1 MAETVEVVIT
11 ATDRASSVLSGIG
24 SGLRSVG
31 TIALGAA
38 AAGLGAVATGIGAVA
53 VAAVQG
59 NAQFE
64 QYNTQFEVLLGSAEA
79 AQQRMAELSEFG
91 ATTPFDLPQ
100 VVEADRILQGFGL
113 HAEQTA
119 EQFGFS
125 GEQIRTI
132 AGDVASGTGV
142 SFQEM
147 ASMIGRF
154 SAGATGEAI
163 ARMQEL
169 GITNR
174 AELAAMGLEFS
185 NSGQLLSPLP
195 EAMGVVLS
203 LMEEK
208 YGGLMEAQ
216 SGTFTGMLS
225 NLSDWKDA
233 TIRRLGEP
241 IFNLVKD
248 QLSGLLTFLNSPE
261 VMAALDEFA
270 NMLAT
275 GIGEAVGLVTEVF
288 GEIQRSIEAGLT
300 PFQTLMEILDNFL
313 PQETIDMLWG
323 LYDVISGI
331 LGPIIEAATN
341 FVSWKDILGG
351 LAIAIGT
358 VVVPAIY
365 SILSALA
372 PIIAAFGAAVL
383 AIAVL
388 RNAWENDWLGIR
400 TFITDAWNNTIK
412 PALIELWNWLQ
423 VNIPLAI
430 EALKTYWE
438 TVLLPALQN
447 FWTWVQTSLIPIFV
461 EIGNWL
467 QTNIPVAIQTV
478 SDFWNTVLLP
488 ALQTAWAYINDN
500 VIPILANIAAWLQT
514 NIPVAIQTVSDFWN
528 LTLLPALQAAWAYI
542 NDNILP
548 IFSSAQTQMEGPL
561 SAAINALSL
570 LWTETLKPALE
581 AVWAFINDSVKPL
594 FEALANVAEAILG
607 AALRVL
613 KGIITDE
620 IIPAFQTFWG
630 YVNDNIVPILE
641 TAWVNATTAVKD
653 ALDALERFINDNIGP
668 TIQWLKDNIL
678 GPMTGSLDAISGAIQ
693 GVIGWLED
701 LAAKIAEIDWGL
713 LQPGSPTPLEIGLWG
728 IHTAMGEVSKQM
740 GDLAGQVTR
749 MPPLSPQMGADDT
762 GRGGG
767 IVRQGPLNQMTM
779 NVYTSATTATVA
791 ADFNL
796 MESLAMSGA

>member
-1 MAETVEVVIT
+1 MADTVEVVIT
-11 ATDRASSVLSGIG
+11 ATDRASSVISGIG

-53 VAAVQG
+53 VAAIQG

-64 QYNTQFEVLLGSAEA
+64 QYNTQFTVMLGSAEE
-79 AQQRMAELSEFG
+79 AQQRMAELAEFG
-91 ATTPFDLPQ
+91 ATTPFELPQ

-113 HAEQTA
+113 HAEEA
-119 EQFGFS
+119 AVQFGFS

-132 AGDVASGTGV
+132 AGDVASGTGS

-147 ASMIGRF
+147 ASLIGRF

-241 IFNLVKD
+241 IFDLVKD
-248 QLSGLLTFLNSPE
+248 QLSGLLSFLNSPE
-261 VMAALDEFA
+261 VMASLDEFA

-275 GIGEAVGLVTEVF
+275 GIGEAVGLVAEVF

-300 PFQTLMEILDNFL
+300 PAQTFMEILDNFV
-313 PQETIDMLWG
+313 PEGTMEILWG
-323 LYDVISGI
+323 LYDAISGI
-331 LGPIIEAATN
+331 LGPIIEAVTN

-372 PIIAAFGAAVL
+372 PIILAFGAAVL

-430 EALKTYWE
+430 DALKTYWE

-447 FWTWVQTSLIPIFV
+447 FWSWVQTNLIPIFA

-467 QTNIPVAIQTV
+467 QINIPLAIQAMSDYWNMVLLPALQTAWTYINDNVIPILNSVATWLAINIPMAIQTV
-478 SDFWNTVLLP
+478 SDFWNQTLLP

-500 VIPILANIAAWLQT
+500 
-514 NIPVAIQTVSDFWN
+514 
-528 LTLLPALQAAWAYI
+528 
-542 NDNILP
+542 ILP
-548 IFSSAQTQMEGPL
+548 IFTSAQTQMEGPL

-581 AVWAFINDSVKPL
+581 TVWSFINDNVKPL
-594 FEALANVAEAILG
+594 FEALANVAEAVLG
-607 AALRVL
+607 AALRLL
-613 KGIITDE
+613 KGIVQE
-620 IIPAFQTFWG
+620 EVIPALQALWA
-630 YVNDNIVPILE
+630 YIDENIVPVLE
-641 TAWVNATTAVKD
+641 GAWATAVAVVKD
-653 ALDALERFINDNIGP
+653 ALASLERFINENIGP
-668 TIQWLKDNIL
+668 TIEWLKNNIL
-678 GPMTGSLDAISGAIQ
+678 GPMESSLGGISGAIR
-693 GVIGWLED
+693 GVIGWLTE
-701 LAAKIAEIDWGL
+701 LAAKINEIDWGL
-713 LQPGSPTPLEIGLWG
+713 LEPGSPTPLEIGLWG
-728 IHTAMGEVSKQM
+728 IHEAMGAVSKQM
-740 GDLAGQVTR
+740 GGLAGQVTR
-749 MPPLSPQMGADDT
+749 MPPLSPQMGASDT
-762 GRGGG
+762 NRNGG
-767 IVRQGPLNQMTM
+767 IIRQGPLNEMTM
-779 NVYTSATTATVA
+779 NVYTSATSATVA

-796 MESLAMSGA
+796 MQSLAMSGA